1 MYIRHPNDF
10 KVCEIS
16 KIPWVLCNTAGFSV
30 TYGADKRRNT
40 MLKKHSNTTLL
51 KIVISVII
59 FMVAAVLTVQLM
71 VQARQN
77 QKLKTDLAEINHI
90 RYGLLNVDEWT
101 DQVTTILT
109 IKIVE
114 FELTPE
120 SREKLLHNLENIL
133 YTMIDEVEAMVMER
147 LTGQL
152 SGMQRVAVGMFF
164 NVDQLRDSVP
174 SYASQLLL
182 ELNKPDN
189 KEFLQKFLTERLED
203 FKASTFNLDQMESLD
218 QLLASYNCSD
228 KAECREQLEAAIEV
242 KRGEIGFRV
251 VAILVLV
258 TCLFLL
264 NTLTRHKLTGFQ
276 SILLLL
282 SSLCLLLGGITT
294 PMIDLEAR
302 IDLLLFQL
310 MGEEVKF
317 FDNIIFFQSKSITDV
332 VRILIEEGSLPMIFV
347 GCLVF
352 LFSIIFPALKL
363 SSSLLYA
370 YDVGSLR
377 ENKLIRFFVI
387 KSGKWSMADV
397 MVVAIFMAYIGFD
410 AIIGTQLEGL
420 TESAKP
426 VEIFTTNGTQLLG
439 GFYLFLLFCI
449 SSLALSEILIRK
461 T

>member
-1 MYIRHPNDF
+1 
-10 KVCEIS
+10 
-16 KIPWVLCNTAGFSV
+16 
-30 TYGADKRRNT
+30 
-40 MLKKHSNTTLL
+40 MLRKHSNTTLL
-51 KIVISVII
+51 KIVISAII
-59 FMVAAVLTVQLM
+59 FMIAAVLTVQLI

-90 RYGLLNVDEWT
+90 RYGLLNVDDWS

-114 FELTPE
+114 FKLTPE
-120 SREKLLHNLENIL
+120 NREKLLHNLENIL
-133 YTMIDEVEAMVMER
+133 YTVIDEVEVMVMEK
-147 LTGQL
+147 L
-152 SGMQRVAVGMFF
+152 SGMQKVAVGMFF
-164 NVDQLRDSVP
+164 NMDQLRDSVP
-174 SYASQLLL
+174 SYANKLLV
-182 ELNKPDN
+182 ELNKPEN
-189 KEFLQKFLTERLED
+189 KEFLQKFLSERLED
-203 FKASTFNLDQMESLD
+203 FKASTYNLDQMESLD
-218 QLLASYNCSD
+218 LLLESYDCSD
-228 KAECREQLEAAIEV
+228 KKECRELLEAAIEV
-242 KRGEIGFRV
+242 KKGEIGFRM
-251 VAILVLV
+251 VAVLVLV

-264 NTLTRHKLTGFQ
+264 NTLSKHKLTGFQ
-276 SILLLL
+276 SIFLLL

-363 SSSLLYA
+363 TSSMLYA

-397 MVVAIFMAYIGFD
+397 MVVAIFMAYIGFNG
-410 AIIGTQLEGL
+410 IIGSQLDTL

-426 VEIFTTNGTQLLG
+426 VDIFTTNGTKLLG
-439 GFYLFLLFCI
+439 GFYLFLMFCI

>member
-1 MYIRHPNDF
+1 M
-10 KVCEIS
+10 
-16 KIPWVLCNTAGFSV
+16 
-30 TYGADKRRNT
+30 RRNT
-40 MLKKHSNTTLL
+40 MLMKESNTILL
-51 KIVISVII
+51 KIVISAII
-59 FMVAAVLTVQLM
+59 FLVAAGLTVQLIS
-71 VQARQN
+71 QARQN

-101 DQVTTILT
+101 DQVTTILS

-114 FELTPE
+114 YELTPE

-133 YTMIDEVEAMVMER
+133 FTMIDEVEAMVMER
-147 LTGQL
+147 L
-152 SGMQRVAVGMFF
+152 SGMERFALAMAF

-174 SYASQLLL
+174 SYANQLLL
-182 ELNKPDN
+182 QLNKPES
-189 KEFLQKFLTERLED
+189 KEFLQKFLSERLQD

-218 QLLASYNCSD
+218 LLLASYDCAN
-228 KAECREQLEAAIEV
+228 KAECREHLAAAIEV
-242 KRGEIGFRV
+242 KKGEIGFRV
-251 VAILVLV
+251 VMILVLV
-258 TCLFLL
+258 TVLFLL
-264 NTLTRHKLTGFQ
+264 NTLTKHRLTGIQ

-282 SSLCLLLGGITT
+282 ASLCLLLGGITT

-317 FDNIIFFQSKSITDV
+317 MDNIIFFQSKSITDV

-347 GCLVF
+347 GGLVF
-352 LFSIIFPALKL
+352 LFSIIFPTLKL
-363 SSSLLYA
+363 LSSLIYSF
-370 YDVGSLR
+370 DVGKLR
-377 ENKLIRFFVI
+377 ENQLIRFFVI

-397 MVVAIFMAYIGFD
+397 MVVALFMAFIGFD
-410 AIIGTQLEGL
+410 GIIGNQLDIL

-426 VEIFTTNGTQLLG
+426 VDIFTTNGTRLLG
-439 GFYLFLLFCI
+439 GFYLFLSFCI

>member
-1 MYIRHPNDF
+1 
-10 KVCEIS
+10 
-16 KIPWVLCNTAGFSV
+16 
-30 TYGADKRRNT
+30 
-40 MLKKHSNTTLL
+40 MLKKHNNTILL
-51 KIVISVII
+51 KIVISAII
-59 FMVAAVLTVQLM
+59 FMVAAVLTVQLI

-90 RYGLLNVDEWT
+90 QYGLLNMDEWT
-101 DQVTTILT
+101 DQITSILS

-114 FELTPE
+114 FKLTPE
-120 SREKLLHNLENIL
+120 SREKVLYNLENIL
-133 YTMIDEVEAMVMER
+133 YTMIDEVELMVMER
-147 LTGQL
+147 LSGQL
-152 SGMQRVAVGMFF
+152 SSMKRFALGMVF
-164 NVDQLRDSVP
+164 NMDQLRDSVP
-174 SYASQLLL
+174 SYANLLL
-182 ELNKPDN
+182 TELNKPDN
-189 KEFLQKFLTERLED
+189 KEFLRQFLTDQLEQ
-203 FKASTFNLDQMESLD
+203 FKASTFNLDEMPKLD
-218 QLLASYNCSD
+218 ILLDSYGFTD
-228 KAECREQLEAAIEV
+228 KTLCEEHLEAAIEV
-242 KRGEIGFRV
+242 KKGEIGFRV
-251 VAILVLV
+251 IAILLLV

-264 NTLTRHKLTGFQ
+264 NTLGKQKLTGMQ

-282 SSLCLLLGGITT
+282 SSLCLLMGGITT
-294 PMIDLEAR
+294 PMIDLEAK

-352 LFSIIFPALKL
+352 LFSIVFPACKL
-363 SSSLLYA
+363 ISSLLYS
-370 YDVGSLR
+370 YDVGTLK

-397 MVVAIFMAYIGFD
+397 MVVALFMAFIGFD
-410 AIIGTQLEGL
+410 GIIGNQLDIL

-426 VEIFTTNGTQLLG
+426 VEIFSTNGTQLLG
-439 GFYLFLLFCI
+439 GFYLFLMFCI